1 MKKLITLLAI
11 IWIPVL
17 AMGQVMDDTDTISN
31 AESGSSIRAK
41 HNADILKG
49 NALADSVTTHG
60 DSIRAIQED
69 VTTNADSAL
78 AVQTDLATHEADGTN
93 PHLVVASQLSL
104 GNVENTALST
114 WAGTSSIT
122 TLGIIGTGLWNG
134 TAIANSYLATVL
146 TGKTYNGVSLSAAG
160 SASTYLNGAGSY
172 AKPDS
177 VWGGITVNGNIAVTG
192 TVDGKDV
199 STLGTGNVSKV
210 GTPVI
215 ARLGVWT
222 GDGTLGHYNDLW
234 FETGGALYMGEPGTM
249 TTSFRTNGTINQSV
263 LDQAVSNGITVY
275 SNTATIAGN
284 NNVNRYGGVY
294 NTEIAAPTN
303 AQMVSN
309 IYKLYDGTS
318 LLEGAQVE
326 IGVDGAVATDNFS
339 TYMDWY
345 VRETTGS
352 SDTVLRLGVNGLE
365 YYADHSTDQAAN
377 GLWLPSKDY
386 VDNAIAAAV
395 AGGDSHDSV
404 TFTGSPDYI
413 TIGDNQVVTV
423 GDVDLTAD
431 VTGTLPVANGG
442 TALTSLSTLLNS
454 NTTKSDVSL
463 GSVEN
468 TALSTWVGTS
478 SLTTLGTI
486 GTGLWNGTAIANSYL
501 ATTLTGKTYNG
512 VSLTTGGAATDYL
525 NAAGNYTTPAGGGG
539 DSHDSVTLT
548 GTPDYV
554 SIGDNQVIT
563 VAQVDLAADVTG
575 SLPVANGG
583 TALTSLS
590 TLLNSNTTKS
600 DVSLGSVE
608 NTALSTWA
616 GTSSLTTLGTIG
628 TGLWNGTAIAN
639 SYLATTLTGK
649 TYNGV
654 TLTTGGAA
662 TDYLNAEGN
671 YTTPAGGGGSTELS
685 TGTVTATTYGITSDG
700 GTDDV
705 VLPEAD
711 TDNAGLLGADKY
723 DEIVENTAKVGV
735 GDTSA
740 IGEVAILLVDERLKI
755 PWNFTDSSQFHTDRW
770 MAWFWWAGPD
780 TLAIVGSRAGCIGG
794 SPNFEYN
801 LCFNDSLDFSG
812 DYTKCWTTDLVVT
825 GTDCTTVGEVDTSP
839 NNASIPPNNWVML
852 KSDSQTVKPTYG
864 CSFNV
869 YGYEY

>member
-69 VTTNADSAL
+69 VSINADSAL

-122 TLGIIGTGLWNG
+122 TLGTIGTGLWNG

-234 FETGGALYMGEPGTM
+234 FETGGALHMGEPGTM

-431 VTGTLPVANGG
+431 VTGT
-442 TALTSLSTLLNS
+442 
-454 NTTKSDVSL
+454 
-463 GSVEN
+463 
-468 TALSTWVGTS
+468 
-478 SLTTLGTI
+478 
-486 GTGLWNGTAIANSYL
+486 
-501 ATTLTGKTYNG
+501 
-512 VSLTTGGAATDYL
+512 
-525 NAAGNYTTPAGGGG
+525 
-539 DSHDSVTLT
+539 
-548 GTPDYV
+548 
-554 SIGDNQVIT
+554 
-563 VAQVDLAADVTG
+563 
-575 SLPVANGG
+575 LPVANGG